1 VTSLS
6 CLGKDCGRQLQPKLL
21 PNDLPQLESKPLL
34 GVRLNILTTLVDS
47 GLLPGSFAV
56 PAAGRYG
63 KAIRIPLSTV
73 LKAEEKWTVGRHDGH
88 AALLQRRN
96 RRGNQ
101 PGLEHFPELSAERD
115 GGCREGDLR

>member
-1 VTSLS
+1 MPGSAIDRGALS
-6 CLGKDCGRQLQPKLL
+6 IGQLAKRWRLSPTR
-21 PNDLPQLESKPLL
+21 
-34 GVRLNILTTLVDS
+34 VRGLVDS

-63 KAIRIPLSTV
+63 KAIRIPLSAV
-73 LKAEEKWTVGRHDGH
+73 LQAEEKWTVGRHDGH